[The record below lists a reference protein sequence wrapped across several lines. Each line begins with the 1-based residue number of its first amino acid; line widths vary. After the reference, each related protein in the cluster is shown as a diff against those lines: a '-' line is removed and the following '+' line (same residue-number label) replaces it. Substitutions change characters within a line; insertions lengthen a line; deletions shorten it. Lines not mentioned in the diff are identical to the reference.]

1 MTTFIA
7 LRKAKTTSFK
17 ASAAEGDLCM
27 EMYDV
32 IGADYFG
39 AGITAQTV
47 SDCMANAGVYNS
59 ITCRINSP
67 GGDLFEGVAIYNL
80 LKSSGKPVNIIVDGM
95 AASAASLIAMAGE
108 KVTMGTGTLM
118 MIHRA
123 MAMTAGFA
131 DDMRKMADTLDTVT
145 ASAADLYV
153 AKTGMKKDDIMSMM
167 AAETWMSAQDCMDKG
182 FANAVSSDEAKISN
196 AFDLSVFKNVPAALR
211 NEAKTKEVDG
221 ERLTAGDFIW
231 VGDPDKVDTW
241 ALPWHFST
249 EEKTKNH
256 LRDALA
262 RFDQEEKIP
271 ESEKPAAYA
280 KLVRLCKEHGIE
292 VTKKKLSAEVDDD
305 FNSIDLHLKHLELL
319 KRK

>member
-1 MTTFIA
+1 MNTIFT

-17 ASAAEGDLCM
+17 ASAAEGELCM

-39 AGITAQTV
+39 AGITAQTI
-47 SDCMANAGVYNS
+47 SDCMANAGVYNK

-80 LKSSGKPVNIIVDGM
+80 LKSCGKPVNCIVDGM
-95 AASAASLIAMAGE
+95 AASAASLIAMAGD

-118 MIHRA
+118 MIHEA
-123 MAMTAGFA
+123 MAITAGFA
-131 DDMRKMADTLDTVT
+131 ADHRKMAETLDTVT

-153 AKTGMKKDDIMSMM
+153 AKTGMKKDEILKMM
-167 AAETWMSAQDCMDKG
+167 AAETWMSAEDCVKQG
-182 FANAVSSDEAKISN
+182 FANVVSEDEASIGN
-196 AFDLSVFKNVPAALR
+196 NFDLSVFKNTPASLR

-221 ERLTAGDFIW
+221 EHLTAGDFIW

-241 ALPWHFST
+241 ALPWHFHE
-249 EEKTKNH
+249 EEKTKSH

-292 VTKKKLSAEVDDD
+292 VSKKKNEAD
-305 FNSIDLHLKHLELL
+305 FVVSMLAKRLEIL